1 MNQYI
6 SDLTLEV
13 DSEKAGDVSVVEGND
28 LKMEGNVS
36 EKAGNVSEK
45 EGNDSKKG
53 HASEEARETPRTPF
67 RLMRY
72 HVHITTHH
80 NMQVGGVTI
89 VLLMD
94 SEFGKETLEFTKFI
108 GSFKERFNEKCRA
121 LNKSLATKQKLK
133 WGSVVRVR
141 CSQSNARNGFVYFL
155 YDKKNKT
162 LTTNI
167 NVHSELVG
175 LVRDV
180 YGIEKRADPV
190 ADYASGY
197 DHGIA
202 DIQCGPTESRLREAE
217 EVEDVRHILSRSSEG
232 FVETAEKVT
241 DLDWVYGCKQHDSIL
256 FVLVSTTARS
266 SLEELLCR

>member
-1 MNQYI
+1 M
-6 SDLTLEV
+6 SDLTLEA

-36 EKAGNVSEK
+36 EKAG
-45 EGNDSKKG
+45 
-53 HASEEARETPRTPF
+53 ETPRTPF

-94 SEFGKETLEFTKFI
+94 SEFGKETREFTKFI
-108 GSFKERFNEKCRA
+108 GSFKERFSEKCRA

-155 YDKKNKT
+155 YAKKNKT

-175 LVRDV
+175 L
-180 YGIEKRADPV
+180 IRAV
-190 ADYASGY
+190 
-197 DHGIA
+197 
-202 DIQCGPTESRLREAE
+202 
-217 EVEDVRHILSRSSEG
+217 
-232 FVETAEKVT
+232 
-241 DLDWVYGCKQHDSIL
+241 
-256 FVLVSTTARS
+256 
-266 SLEELLCR
+266 

>member
-1 MNQYI
+1 MNQYM

-108 GSFKERFNEKCRA
+108 GSFKERFSEKCRV

-175 LVRDV
+175 L
-180 YGIEKRADPV
+180 IRAV
-190 ADYASGY
+190 
-197 DHGIA
+197 
-202 DIQCGPTESRLREAE
+202 
-217 EVEDVRHILSRSSEG
+217 
-232 FVETAEKVT
+232 
-241 DLDWVYGCKQHDSIL
+241 
-256 FVLVSTTARS
+256 
-266 SLEELLCR
+266 

>member
-1 MNQYI
+1 M

-36 EKAGNVSEK
+36 EKAG
-45 EGNDSKKG
+45 
-53 HASEEARETPRTPF
+53 ETPRTPF

-108 GSFKERFNEKCRA
+108 GSFKERFSEKCRA

-217 EVEDVRHILSRSSEG
+217 EVEDVRFTSNRSSEG

-266 SLEELLCR
+266 YLEELLCRRGKRW